1 MLQQRVTVFV
11 AAIIVIIVANSV
23 AKFAE
28 LLLYKQLLLQELLQQ
43 LQQLLQQWATV
54 FDAAVMEIFAADVVA
69 TFARTVA
76 AAVISPP

>member
-43 LQQLLQQWATV
+43 LQQLLQQ
-54 FDAAVMEIFAADVVA
+54 
-69 TFARTVA
+69 
-76 AAVISPP
+76 